1 MYFSVCLQTISA
13 YITHMV
19 REIPHPTD
27 TADDTS
33 INSAS
38 TFSYISKTDS
48 QTAKGLQGKLNTFVS
63 LGFMRLY
70 SIKIEGLCKII
81 NDWPRCIGLYISVSE
96 EWE

>member
-1 MYFSVCLQTISA
+1 
-13 YITHMV
+13 MV

-63 LGFMRLY
+63 LGFMTLY
-70 SIKIEGLCKII
+70 RIKI
-81 NDWPRCIGLYISVSE
+81 DWPQCIGLYISVLE
-96 EWE
+96 VWE